1 MVDYIFSSYL
11 FNCPGFVYKPTRR
24 LDERRTKSKIKNK
37 MSLLKVKNLNISYPT
52 RKETIVA
59 SKDVEFTLERGEILG
74 IVGESGSGKSTIANA
89 IINLIDPPGEITGGS
104 IKIDKIELRDNEEVI
119 QKIRGKKI
127 GFVFQDPQTSLNPLF
142 KIKDQ
147 LIETIQTHLD
157 LDYQEALNRSIQLLE
172 EVGIDNA
179 EKRIEDYPHQFSG
192 GMRQRVVIAL
202 AISCEPDLIIADEP
216 TTALD
221 VSIQYQILE
230 LLKDLTQKR
239 NLGVI
244 IITHD
249 MGVIAETTNK
259 VIVMRYG
266 VIVEQGDTKE
276 LLTNPKSTEARS
288 LVISVPPTNKKIDRF
303 KLISPDGKE
312 ITSDSKNLTK
322 KIIKT
327 WGVREN
333 TNQKLLELKDVT
345 KIFDD
350 NSMASKFS
358 FGPKKQIVD
367 KVVKAVDTVSFE
379 LFEGETLGL
388 VGESGSGKSTIAKII
403 TGLVRPT
410 SGEIFYNNISLYNSK
425 RKYQIDK
432 SRGQIQMIFQDPY
445 SSLNPRFKVR
455 DIISEPIKLFQK
467 NINRNELIQ
476 NTHDLIDIVGMT
488 RQSLDRYPHEFS
500 GGQRQRISIAR
511 ALATRPRLLV
521 CDEPTSA
528 LDVSIQAQ
536 ILNLLKDIQ
545 DELHLT
551 MLFISHDLPVI
562 RQMCNRIVVLKNGG
576 VCETKETEDLFN
588 NPEHPY
594 TQELIRLMPKIES
607 IV

>member
-1 MVDYIFSSYL
+1 
-11 FNCPGFVYKPTRR
+11 
-24 LDERRTKSKIKNK
+24 
-37 MSLLKVKNLNISYPT
+37 MSLLEINNLNISYKT

-59 SKDVEFTLERGEILG
+59 SSNVNFTLERGEILG

-89 IINLIDPPGEITGGS
+89 IINLIDPPGQITGGT
-104 IKIDKIELRDNEEVI
+104 IKIDNKEFQNNEEII
-119 QKIRGKKI
+119 QQIRGKKI

-147 LIETIQTHLD
+147 LIETIQTHLNLSYD
-157 LDYQEALNRSIQLLE
+157 EALKKSINLLE
-172 EVGIDNA
+172 EVGIENA
-179 EKRIEDYPHQFSG
+179 TKRIEDYPHQFSG

-230 LLKDLTQKR
+230 LLKELTKKR

-259 VIVMRYG
+259 VIVMRHG
-266 VIVEQGDTKE
+266 LIVEQGNTKD
-276 LLTNPKSTEARS
+276 LLTNPKSSEARS
-288 LVISVPPTNKKIDRF
+288 LVISVPPTNKKIERF
-303 KLISPDGKE
+303 KLISPDGSE
-312 ITSDSKNLTK
+312 ITSSSANLTK
-322 KIIKT
+322 NIIKT
-327 WGVREN
+327 WGVRKN
-333 TNQKLLELKDVT
+333 TNQKLLEVKKIT

-350 NSMASKFS
+350 QSIS
-358 FGPKKQIVD
+358 FRKKID
-367 KVVKAVDTVSFE
+367 ENAVKAVNNVSFK

-403 TGLVRPT
+403 TGLVRP
-410 SGEIFYNNISLYNSK
+410 SFGELEYNGLSLYNS
-425 RKYQIDK
+425 RGKYQIDK

-445 SSLNPRFKVR
+445 SSLNPRFKVKH
-455 DIISEPIKLFQK
+455 IIAEPIKFFQK
-467 NINRNELIQ
+467 SITRNDLEQ
-476 NTHDLIDIVGMT
+476 NVNDLIDIVGMT
-488 RQSLDRYPHEFS
+488 RKSLDRYPHEFS

-511 ALATRPRLLV
+511 ALATRPRLLI

-551 MLFISHDLPVI
+551 ILFISHDLPVI
-562 RQMCNRIVVLKNGG
+562 RQMCNRIIVLKNGI
-576 VCETKETEDLFN
+576 VCESNDTETLFNDPLHDYTKE
-588 NPEHPY
+588 
-594 TQELIRLMPKIES
+594 LIKLMPKIES
-607 IV
+607 II

>member
-1 MVDYIFSSYL
+1 
-11 FNCPGFVYKPTRR
+11 
-24 LDERRTKSKIKNK
+24 
-37 MSLLKVKNLNISYPT
+37 MSFLEVKNLDISYPT

-59 SKDVEFTLERGEILG
+59 SKNVEFTLERGEILG

-89 IINLIDPPGEITGGS
+89 IINLIDPPGEITNGS
-104 IKIDKIELRDNEEVI
+104 IKIDNNELRDNEELI

-147 LIETIQTHLD
+147 LIETIQTHLN
-157 LDYQEALNRSIQLLE
+157 LGYQDALKKSIQLLK

-230 LLKDLTQKR
+230 LLKDLTKKR

-259 VIVMRYG
+259 VIVMRDG
-266 VIVEQGDTKE
+266 LIVEQGDTKE
-276 LLTNPKSTEARS
+276 LLTNPKSNEARS

-322 KIIKT
+322 NIIKT
-327 WGVREN
+327 WGIREN
-333 TNQKLLELKDVT
+333 KNQKLLKLTDVT

-350 NSMASKFS
+350 RSFAINIS
-358 FGPKKQIVD
+358 FGSKNESTD
-367 KVVKAVDTVSFE
+367 KVVKAVDNVSFE

-410 SGEIFYNNISLYNSK
+410 NGEIFYNNISLYNSN

-455 DIISEPIKLFQK
+455 DIISEPIKFFQK
-467 NINRNELIQ
+467 NISRNELAQ
-476 NTHDLIDIVGMT
+476 NVYDLIDIVGMT

-511 ALATRPRLLV
+511 ALATRPRLLI

-536 ILNLLKDIQ
+536 VLNLLKDIQ
-545 DELHLT
+545 DELHLA

-562 RQMCNRIVVLKNGG
+562 RQMCNRIVVLKNGS
-576 VCETKETEDLFN
+576 VCETKESEELFN

-607 IV
+607 II

>member
-1 MVDYIFSSYL
+1 
-11 FNCPGFVYKPTRR
+11 
-24 LDERRTKSKIKNK
+24 

-142 KIKDQ
+142 RIKDQ

-157 LDYQEALNRSIQLLE
+157 LDYQEALSRSIQLLE

-276 LLTNPKSTEARS
+276 LLTNPKSNEARS

-312 ITSDSKNLTK
+312 ITSDSKNLTR
-322 KIIKT
+322 KIIKS

-333 TNQKLLELKDVT
+333 TNQKLLELTGVT

-350 NSMASKFS
+350 NSMAGKFS
-358 FGPKKQIVD
+358 FGSKNETID
-367 KVVKAVDTVSFE
+367 KVVKAVDDVSFE

-410 SGEIFYNNISLYNSK
+410 GGEIFYNNLSLYNSK

-467 NINRNELIQ
+467 NITRSELTQ

-576 VCETKETEDLFN
+576 VCETKETEELFN